1 MDPSAP
7 DARQVIDW
15 AQRFLGTSFARR
27 LATAG
32 PARIHRELPF
42 LLRLEDGGGGNIH
55 VTGQIDLLFEDED
68 SSALVVDYKT
78 SERHPDGLAPYDF
91 QLDCYAMAAR
101 QLVNSGVAVR
111 TGIAFLQ
118 QRSPEPELRPPGS
131 AETLSDFERQLTVA
145 ASSLLS
151 AAHRNEWTGQ
161 PKSRCEQIHC
171 GYQYRCHANGRGV

>member
-1 MDPSAP
+1 
-7 DARQVIDW
+7 
-15 AQRFLGTSFARR
+15 
-27 LATAG
+27 
-32 PARIHRELPF
+32 
-42 LLRLEDGGGGNIH
+42 
-55 VTGQIDLLFEDED
+55 
-68 SSALVVDYKT
+68 
-78 SERHPDGLAPYDF
+78 
-91 QLDCYAMAAR
+91 
-101 QLVNSGVAVR
+101 VAVR